1 MTMPQLYTRER
12 LAAELGKDRRFISKL
27 LANVAPDGRCG
38 RYLGWRLSTV
48 LPLLEGRNRAA
59 PPDLQKLGA
68 ALERATDDLQAGLER
83 LKREPSISVRR
94 NNLMRKV
101 GPLVGQFFHALD
113 ATAVGESEAERVC
126 NDVLRNH
133 LKGLALAEF
142 AHLLEARFGEDGSLI
157 EGGELD
163 HRVARNERSSP

>member
-1 MTMPQLYTRER
+1 M
-12 LAAELGKDRRFISKL
+12 
-27 LANVAPDGRCG
+27 
-38 RYLGWRLSTV
+38 
-48 LPLLEGRNRAA
+48 
-59 PPDLQKLGA
+59 
-68 ALERATDDLQAGLER
+68 ERATDDLQAGLER

-126 NDVLRNH
+126 VLRNH

-142 AHLLEARFGEDGSLI
+142 ADLLEARFGEDGSLI